1 MFVSWRTNDSHTHT
15 HTHTIEPEAPVGVI
29 EVGTN
34 ISKQFVGESGKII
47 GLFRGYECDVGEDD
61 DCDGSVLYSVI
72 YEDGDTEDM
81 NEKECLECIEL
92 KGN

>member
-1 MFVSWRTNDSHTHT
+1 M
-15 HTHTIEPEAPVGVI
+15 
-29 EVGTN
+29 GTN

-92 KGN
+92 NRKLESGEIKEWGIGGDE